1 MLQTKEK
8 TLNLQYHSLNSKTC
22 NNKKVLVI
30 LSYDYFLQKRDLK
43 LLSKRYQRTFLI
55 LKNEDLDTISTNLVN
70 EIIENFQKIDII
82 FNPLHEKK
90 KNIIY
95 DLLIQNAKSINT
107 ITVYDFCEQT
117 LKKCYIADN
126 VEEETPNLGQLQYF
140 TIIPKLIKKV
150 VDVLA
155 GLLIFIFTI
164 PFWSISALKIYL
176 ESPGP
181 VFYRQKRVG
190 IRNCEFTII
199 KFRSMRLDAE
209 ALGAQFSNKN
219 DSRIFPWGKIMRAT
233 RIDELP
239 QLFNII
245 KGELS
250 LVGPRPERKVFIN
263 SFEELIPHYND
274 RHTVKPGISGYAQI
288 MYPYGAG
295 VNDARHKLMYDLY
308 YIKNWSIALEA
319 SILLRT
325 VWTVIA
331 KRGL

>member
-1 MLQTKEK
+1 MPSINNKILG
-8 TLNLQYHSLNSKTC
+8 LQYHRLNSKTC
-22 NNKKVLVI
+22 KNKKVLII
-30 LSYDYFLQKRDLK
+30 LSYDYFLQKRDFK
-43 LLSKRYQRTFLI
+43 LLLNKYQRIFLI
-55 LKNEDLDTISTNLVN
+55 LKNEDLNTISTNLVN

-82 FNPLHEKK
+82 FNPLHERK

-95 DLLIQNAKSINT
+95 DLQSTKSLNT
-107 ITVYDFCEQT
+107 FTVYEFCELT
-117 LKKCYIADN
+117 LKKCYIADSI
-126 VEEETPNLGQLQYF
+126 EEETPNLNQLRYF
-140 TIIPKLIKKV
+140 TIQPRLIKKV
-150 VDVLA
+150 VDIFA
-155 GLLIFIFTI
+155 GTLIFIFTT
-164 PFWSISALKIYL
+164 PFWLISSLKIYL

-181 VFYRQKRVG
+181 IFYKQKRIG
-190 IRNCEFTII
+190 IRNNEFTII

-219 DSRIFPWGKIMRAT
+219 DNRIFPWGKIMRAT

-245 KGELS
+245 KGQLS
-250 LVGPRPERKVFIN
+250 LVGPRPERRVFIE
-263 SFEELIPHYND
+263 SFEELIPHYNE
-274 RHTVKPGISGYAQI
+274 RHAVKPGISGYAQI

-308 YIKNWSIALEA
+308 YIKNWSIWLEIT
-319 SILLRT
+319 ILLRT